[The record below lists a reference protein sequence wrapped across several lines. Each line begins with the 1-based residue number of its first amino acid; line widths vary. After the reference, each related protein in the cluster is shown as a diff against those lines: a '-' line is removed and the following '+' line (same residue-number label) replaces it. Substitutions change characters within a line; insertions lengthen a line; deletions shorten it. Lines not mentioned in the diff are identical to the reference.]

1 MCCFRNQKEVLVN
14 GLNGIMG
21 NKPNLIVTI
30 ENIKTLTDNTSELT
44 ISVAEKGVTG
54 TTHKVPATEL
64 AAFLNQPMQKQQLTN
79 AGVYLI
85 SPFARLTPDQIKDY
99 LNNPPPGIN
108 KKKLK
113 CKDCLF

>member
-1 MCCFRNQKEVLVN
+1 MN
-14 GLNGIMG
+14 GINAIMG

-30 ENIKTLTDNTSELT
+30 ENLKTLTDNTCELT

-54 TTHKVPATEL
+54 TTHKVHATEL
-64 AAFLNQPMQKQQLTN
+64 AAFLNKPMQKQQLAN

-85 SPFARLTPDQIKDY
+85 SPFAKLTEDQIKDY

-108 KKKLK
+108 KKTTM
-113 CKDCLF
+113 